1 MAKIYHGKQ
10 AVKKV
15 EEQIGRPLSYIEKR
29 IVEEE
34 GYAEGEYKDT
44 KGFITSGVGQ
54 INEYKNKSFEETVAA
69 HVKEAKR
76 LIPNLDQFPEEVQAE
91 LIQAT
96 YRGDIGESPKAI
108 KKLNEGDFTGFAE
121 EFLNNDE
128 YRSDETSQGI
138 KKRMEKVASSVASLG
153 ATPPPIADT
162 PYPEVTDRYAMDVL
176 AKPNTKNKE
185 AVKSVQK
192 LIGAEADGI
201 WGPKSQA
208 MFELYNKQVYNNTV
222 NPISDTPY
230 REEQMP
236 TNIAAE
242 PTGLENPVLAVKN
255 WWNSL

>member
-34 GYAEGEYKDT
+34 GYSEGEYKDT
-44 KGFITSGVGQ
+44 KGIITSGVGQ
-54 INEYKNKSFEETVAA
+54 VGKYKGMSFEETVAA
-69 HVKEAKR
+69 HTNEAKR

-96 YRGDIGESPKAI
+96 YRGDIGGSPKAL

-121 EFLNNDE
+121 EFLNNAE

-138 KKRMEKVASSVASLG
+138 KNRMEKVASSVASLNTT
-153 ATPPPIADT
+153 TPSIYNTTAAPSDTGVNITQPIGLPDLT
-162 PYPEVTDRYAMDVL
+162 
-176 AKPNTKNKE
+176 NKE
-185 AVKSVQK
+185 DIKRVQK
-192 LIGAEADGI
+192 AIGVKADGV
-201 WGPKSQA
+201 WGPKSKEAWTNVNNMFVTDTYRQEGMQA
-208 MFELYNKQVYNNTV
+208 PVNINT
-222 NPISDTPY
+222 
-230 REEQMP
+230 
-236 TNIAAE
+236 E
-242 PTGLENPVLAVKN
+242 PTGLENPFLAVRN